1 MQRKKERTNK
11 KNFVSYPIII
21 ETPEFTNTEESVSGA
36 SDTF

>member
-1 MQRKKERTNK
+1 MQRKKE
-11 KNFVSYPIII
+11 FYISYPIII